1 MTSTFVDRRAWA
13 ALALLGCL
21 FASPGAARADAGPSA
36 EDVAAARDRLREGVV
51 LRDRGELQ
59 PAIEK
64 LRVAY
69 TIIPTPVT
77 AVELGKAYVLAG
89 RILDARELFLSV
101 RRIAV
106 HPEETARSQSARE
119 EAARAALELE
129 PRIPSLLVSLELA
142 KGATAAVTIDDAP
155 VLVDAL
161 KDPRKMN
168 PGHHVVV
175 ARAGDGPEERAE
187 VDLREGEVKEIKL
200 APRWVP
206 PAVKPPPAAGTTT
219 ERVVIRQAAHP
230 SLWVGFSVAA
240 VGLAATSAFTVFAFD
255 RANARDKCQEGYCPP
270 NVMQGDIAEAR
281 GFATG
286 ATIGAVVLGA
296 GLVTGF
302 IGVVL
307 SVRANEKGQTAERL
321 PRLLRGEL

>member
-1 MTSTFVDRRAWA
+1 MTSTFVDRRAWSA
-13 ALALLGCL
+13 ALVALLVVG
-21 FASPGAARADAGPSA
+21 SPAGARADAGPSA

-89 RILDARELFLSV
+89 RVLDARELFLSV

-129 PRIPSLLVSLELA
+129 PRIPSLVVAIELP
-142 KGATAAVTIDDAP
+142 KGATAAVTIDEAP
-155 VLVDAL
+155 VLLDAL

-187 VDLREGEVKEIKL
+187 VDLREGETKEIKL

-206 PAVKPPPAAGTTT
+206 PAVKPPPAGTTT

>member
-36 EDVAAARDRLREGVV
+36 EDVVV

-175 ARAGDGPEERAE
+175 INLLLAEVFVFLGFTGGQVSRAE
-187 VDLREGEVKEIKL
+187 RDRMARIHSELHLVAVEVVPLQHHEIDLDPVGGGGRGGDLEGHVHVDE
-200 APRWVP
+200 
-206 PAVKPPPAAGTTT
+206 
-219 ERVVIRQAAHP
+219 
-230 SLWVGFSVAA
+230 
-240 VGLAATSAFTVFAFD
+240 
-255 RANARDKCQEGYCPP
+255 
-270 NVMQGDIAEAR
+270 
-281 GFATG
+281 
-286 ATIGAVVLGA
+286 VVLG
-296 GLVTGF
+296 
-302 IGVVL
+302 
-307 SVRANEKGQTAERL
+307 
-321 PRLLRGEL
+321 RGESGELGGIGCLGSNRGARKQRNQQGKQGRVGRAGHGISGAGAESGGLYREGRRKDADSP